1 MITGIVVMTP
11 NTIITI
17 ANVLSATRTLTLS
30 ACQTDNANPKNIAT
44 NVPKNT
50 GTASV
55 NMNNAPPNAP
65 ITRISHLNLI
75 YTLRRTLPRA
85 GTFCIAIV
93 AIAQM
98 TPGPVGLNAAT
109 YIGYQQGVKALGD
122 LLGVYPAGCLGALS
136 GTLGVVTPSLT
147 LVLSAAVFLAAFQE
161 NRYVKSVLGGIRP
174 AMLGLIGAAVIFF
187 ANTSVFTAPLS
198 VLFREPGSFGI
209 SWKALLIFITV
220 LIVEFKYK
228 PNILYVIGGSVLAAW
243 ILQI

>member
-1 MITGIVVMTP
+1 MSHILFLYWLFLKIGLFTFGGGYAMIPLFQTELVEKYHYLTAAEF
-11 NTIITI
+11 
-17 ANVLSATRTLTLS
+17 AN
-30 ACQTDNANPKNIAT
+30 
-44 NVPKNT
+44 
-50 GTASV
+50 
-55 NMNNAPPNAP
+55 
-65 ITRISHLNLI
+65 
-75 YTLRRTLPRA
+75 
-85 GTFCIAIV
+85 IV